1 MGESGRR
8 RPCMPLKPVT
18 CRHCGEPFISKPGKP
33 GYVDE
38 CPECLHAKTAV
49 PKPIEARIVE
59 ILGAMTNA
67 KARTKAMRALKR
79 SLLDLGVEESA
90 ADKFI
95 LSSVEVIAGLREQ
108 QKLS

>member
-8 RPCMPLKPVT
+8 GLCMPLKPVT

-49 PKPIEARIVE
+49 AKPIEARIVE

-90 ADKFI
+90 ADRFI

>member
-1 MGESGRR
+1 
-8 RPCMPLKPVT
+8 MPLKPVT
-18 CRHCGEPFISKPGKP
+18 CRHCGEPFVLKPGKP

-49 PKPIEARIVE
+49 PKPIGVRIVE
-59 ILGAMTNA
+59 ILGSMTDA
-67 KARTKAMRALKR
+67 KSRTKAMRALKR

-95 LSSVEVIAGLREQ
+95 LSSAEVIAGLREQ
-108 QKLS
+108 RKLS